1 MKKEAPSYAS
11 LIKSFIEGEK
21 STDSKKTD
29 EPVIDAVT

>member
-11 LIKSFIEGEK
+11 PNKVVIEGEK